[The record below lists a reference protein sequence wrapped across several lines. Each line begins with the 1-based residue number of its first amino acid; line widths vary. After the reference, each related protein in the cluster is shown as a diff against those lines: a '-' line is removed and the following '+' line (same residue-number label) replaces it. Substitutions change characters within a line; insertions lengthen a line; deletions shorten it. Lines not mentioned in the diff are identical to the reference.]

1 MQQVK
6 SVRVLAN
13 LQIVQSWL
21 QRQAMEFVN
30 WAWGHVKI
38 DAWDCAEGSECF
50 FDEDI
55 KEYQDIYNE
64 CTRARGAHGH
74 KYRDIQLEEGRL
86 ENVLAQK
93 FE

>member
-1 MQQVK
+1 
-6 SVRVLAN
+6 
-13 LQIVQSWL
+13 
-21 QRQAMEFVN
+21 MEFVN